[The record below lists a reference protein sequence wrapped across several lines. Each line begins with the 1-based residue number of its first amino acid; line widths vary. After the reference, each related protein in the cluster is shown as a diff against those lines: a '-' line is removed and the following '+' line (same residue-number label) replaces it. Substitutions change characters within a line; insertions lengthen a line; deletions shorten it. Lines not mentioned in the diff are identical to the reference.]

1 MYEPFYGFE
10 EKPFK
15 LTPDPA
21 FLFLSA
27 THEEAWAHLK
37 YALSQDEGF
46 MVITGEVG
54 TGKTTLCRSF
64 MEQLD
69 DTNHVAYIFNPKM
82 DARQLLQAV
91 NDEWGLVSE
100 SSDTIKTLMD
110 RLNSFLL
117 ERKIANE
124 SVLLLIDEAQNLS
137 VDILEQLRMLSN
149 LETTKEKLL
158 LIVLVGQPELVKV
171 LESHELRQLTQRISL
186 SCSLLP
192 LDLSETSAYIA
203 SRCSVAAKK
212 SIMPFSGTA
221 VRMIHQYS
229 GGIPR
234 LINIAC
240 DRALLVGFNEEEP
253 RVTRGI
259 VRKAIGEVSALKS
272 SKPAQQRFQKGQR
285 WGVVGLVVLLLG
297 IAFLGWLK
305 WPLTQTPLETSPAPP
320 QAMVPP
326 PVPIHP
332 EQPQTK
338 PPSEGAESADLATL
352 LALPDN
358 PFSREGA
365 LLAVLSTWDILPQAL
380 SQSEVDT
387 PLDEHFFR
395 LTGTLH
401 NLKLLQ
407 VNGPLEA
414 FIRLNHPGILVFQD
428 PLKKRKAYLACVGLN
443 PQTATVVLAS
453 DHQRY
458 TVPLEQ
464 IKALRSEAAFVYW
477 HDHLEIDGTVNRF
490 SPYETVLAL
499 QQGLNNAG
507 FENLPLTGEYDTDT
521 REAVRT
527 LQWQYRLPGDGIAG
541 PETQILLNQLYSK
554 GWSPRLHGRITSSVS
569 LERMQIKKTP

>member
-137 VDILEQLRMLSN
+137 VDILEQLRLLSN

-285 WGVVGLVVLLLG
+285 WGVVGLVVLLLV
-297 IAFLGWLK
+297 IALFRVAQVAID
-305 WPLTQTPLETSPAPP
+305 PNTPRNVPSAPASNG
-320 QAMVPP
+320 
-326 PVPIHP
+326 
-332 EQPQTK
+332 TT
-338 PPSEGAESADLATL
+338 PSA
-352 LALPDN
+352 
-358 PFSREGA
+358 
-365 LLAVLSTWDILPQAL
+365 
-380 SQSEVDT
+380 
-387 PLDEHFFR
+387 H
-395 LTGTLH
+395 
-401 NLKLLQ
+401 
-407 VNGPLEA
+407 
-414 FIRLNHPGILVFQD
+414 
-428 PLKKRKAYLACVGLN
+428 
-443 PQTATVVLAS
+443 
-453 DHQRY
+453 
-458 TVPLEQ
+458 
-464 IKALRSEAAFVYW
+464 
-477 HDHLEIDGTVNRF
+477 
-490 SPYETVLAL
+490 
-499 QQGLNNAG
+499 
-507 FENLPLTGEYDTDT
+507 
-521 REAVRT
+521 
-527 LQWQYRLPGDGIAG
+527 
-541 PETQILLNQLYSK
+541 
-554 GWSPRLHGRITSSVS
+554 SS
-569 LERMQIKKTP
+569 